1 MCLTP
6 EIGLTT
12 VKEKINFQ
20 AREEKENDSN

>member
-1 MCLTP
+1 MYLTP
-6 EIGLTT
+6 EIGSTT